1 MDTQAR
7 CRSKRH
13 LLTIDNVIV
22 SKDGNRRCLA
32 CWWERQDAYSLPK
45 LGFIEEFNRSKAT
58 GATSASQLLE
68 WSEKAQQVVKIAEEA
83 VSAAQRLAQRQDVRL
98 CKAKRKVQ
106 AAQRRLQQIVQ
117 IDHEISVQ
125 IDHEISEGWKLP
137 AKQFKPKKK

>member
-58 GATSASQLLE
+58 GATTASASQLLE
-68 WSEKAQQVVKIAEEA
+68 WSEKAEQVVKIAEEA
-83 VSAAQRLAQRQDVRL
+83 LRAAARLAQQQDLRLFRAVR
-98 CKAKRKVQ
+98 KFEQ
-106 AAQRRLQQIVQ
+106 AQRRLEKIVQ
-117 IDHEISVQ
+117 IAHDIF
-125 IDHEISEGWKLP
+125 SEAAKLK
-137 AKQFKPKKK
+137 ANH